1 MIDGRYRQER
11 VVLLDD
17 TVAHIDGGSGMSVTP
32 VSGSRDVTTQW
43 PISPVTISSASPTCT
58 CRPIHMSSSFAATPS
73 ISKEHAKAPPV
84 DRSIETQLLAQTLE

>member
-1 MIDGRYRQER
+1 M
-11 VVLLDD
+11 LLDD

-32 VSGSRDVTTQW
+32 VSGSGDVTTQR
-43 PISPVTISSASPTCT
+43 PISPATISSASPTCT

-84 DRSIETQLLAQTLE
+84 DRSVDAHLLSQPLE